1 MKDKKIEIQL
11 RKKNIQECNKVID
24 HLDKTIKE
32 MRVENKEALRVTER
46 KTSAYNNLASSQRFK
61 GL

>member
-24 HLDKTIKE
+24 HLEKNIRE
-32 MRVENKEALRVTER
+32 MRV
-46 KTSAYNNLASSQRFK
+46 
-61 GL
+61 